1 MPQYFYALMPCTKKL
16 FKDRHVVMH
25 STQFT
30 FRPATES
37 DVAHL
42 IHFLSSDPIGQAPND
57 PSSHVPNMYRCPA
70 AQIFV
75 ATHQEEIVGTLT
87 AAWDG
92 RNGTIRYFLIAPH
105 LRRTR
110 WMAYISDA
118 LFRLAIHY
126 LHGVGMQQ
134 IRLFVTTHRDSE
146 TLKRMYIRKLR
157 AKIVHVEVLELSLP
171 ALLLNP
177 PTLGPE

>member
-177 PTLGPE
+177 PTLGAE

>member
-1 MPQYFYALMPCTKKL
+1 MPRTKKL
-16 FKDRHVVMH
+16 FKNPHAVMH
-25 STQFT
+25 SAQFT

-42 IHFLSSDPIGQAPND
+42 IHFLSSDPIGQSPND
-57 PSSHVPNMYRCPA
+57 PSIHVPNMYRCPA
-70 AQIFV
+70 AKIFV
-75 ATHQEEIVGTLT
+75 ATYQEEIVGTLT

-110 WMAYISDA
+110 WMAHISDA

-134 IRLFVTTHRDSE
+134 IRLFVTKHRDSE

-157 AKIVHVEVLELSLP
+157 AKIVHVEVLEFSLP
-171 ALLLNP
+171 ELLSSP
-177 PTLGPE
+177 PSLGAE